1 MGKPAGRVGD
11 SPLVGA
17 GTYADET
24 CAISATGEGE
34 SFIRACFAGQ
44 VAEALRDGM
53 DPHGALYSQL
63 ERVRERYQG
72 VGGAILLTP
81 GGPPIALRTTETMS
95 WAWWSPE
102 GEGSGI

>member
-1 MGKPAGRVGD
+1 MGPLLIVPGWKDIIFVIGTSTGGTMGKPAGRVGD

-44 VAEALRDGM
+44 VADVEELGLAARAVDSIMRDPDAAARLAEA
-53 DPHGALYSQL
+53 ALEL
-63 ERVRERYQG
+63 AAR
-72 VGGAILLTP
+72 LP
-81 GGPPIALRTTETMS
+81 C
-95 WAWWSPE
+95 
-102 GEGSGI
+102 